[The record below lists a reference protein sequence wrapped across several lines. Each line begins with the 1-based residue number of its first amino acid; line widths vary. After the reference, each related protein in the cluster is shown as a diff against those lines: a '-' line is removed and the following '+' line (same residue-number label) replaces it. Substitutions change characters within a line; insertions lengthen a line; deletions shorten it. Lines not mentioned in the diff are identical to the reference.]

1 MRNLLFLF
9 FFVGISLEAQELK
22 KIALVIGNSEYTSNE
37 SNWLKNPVND
47 AKLISSTLKDIG
59 FDVNEYYNVKNRTE
73 LYKYFKDYKK
83 KIGDYDLSFIYYAGH
98 GIQLDGEN
106 YIIPTDQ
113 FENLEIEDD
122 IEEFCFPIKSLINN
136 LSDTDRKQ
144 TNILVLDAC
153 RDNPFEKSHS
163 RNIKGNG
170 LSKFETIPDGHLIAY
185 STEFGKTASDGD
197 SNNSLYTKTLSKYL
211 KEPGLKIEDLFK
223 KVRTEVKSISEY
235 NQNPIEESQLQGDDV
250 YLLLEDYTI
259 QINQIKQLINSLEL
273 DKALELISFL
283 LSENENRAY
292 FIYLKS
298 KIYFLKGNNET
309 ALNEITK
316 AIENDL
322 NNHKYYIERAIYY
335 EEDENYIDALHDYNF
350 AIKID
355 SLNPDNYYYRSTSYL
370 ANEKYEKA
378 LEDYNTCIRINPEE
392 SKYYYYRSS
401 LYSIMGNQLNALND
415 INQAIKIDSSDPDF
429 FELRGEI
436 HSYLE
441 DYELA
446 LIDFKNVINLDP
458 DYIEVYNSI
467 GDSYESLGQLESA
480 IDAFNKVIV
489 IYPDN
494 EYALS
499 SIANML
505 TESIESLSYL
515 TSCLAFNPKNLFCLN
530 KRGLIY
536 QEIGEFNRAMMDFNT
551 MIELDSLN
559 SIAYFNKALIYE
571 SQFLDF
577 DKAISTYYQIIK
589 LDSLNTDAYM
599 NMAILYQDEF
609 KDYDKA
615 INLYSKIIKIK
626 PEEGATYYN
635 LAGLYD
641 ELGDYENALVNYNT
655 ALKIEPLDYIYGARS
670 QIYIKLAIYKL
681 AVEDLVMAI
690 TINPEESEWY
700 YSKAILYYEYLKDS
714 KSAFKSLNKG
724 LKKVESKYDLYY
736 FKALIYIHEKK
747 FVEAQKNIDKCIE
760 LNSLDPA
767 SYYLQY
773 LLNNNYNLRQLSALE
788 KSIVKLTD
796 QEDYYIPLLDGSYIE
811 LEDLYIL
818 KAELYKS
825 GNDHEMMCRLL
836 AKACELADCDSDKYM
851 PIKQRIANECK

>member
-59 FDVNEYYNVKNRTE
+59 FDVYEYYNVKNRTD

-83 KIGDYDLSFIYYAGH
+83 KIGNYDLSFIYYAGH

-163 RNIKGNG
+163 RSIKGNG
-170 LSKFETIPDGHLIAY
+170 LSKIETIPDGHLIAY

-211 KEPGLKIEDLFK
+211 NEPGLKIEDIFK

-292 FIYLKS
+292 FLYLKS

-316 AIENDL
+316 AIGNDL

-335 EEDENYIDALHDYNF
+335 EEDENYIDALHDYNY

-355 SLNPDNYYYRSTSYL
+355 SLNPDNYYYRSTSHV
-370 ANEKYEKA
+370 AKEKYEEA
-378 LEDYNTCIRINPEE
+378 LDDYNTCIRINPDE

-415 INQAIKIDSSDPDF
+415 VNQAIKIDSSDPDF

-436 HSYLE
+436 HVDLGDNES
-441 DYELA
+441 A
-446 LIDFKNVINLDP
+446 LIDFNHVLKLVPEYVDI
-458 DYIEVYNSI
+458 YNDI
-467 GDSYESLGQLESA
+467 GNSYENLGEFKSA
-480 IDAFNKVIV
+480 LNAFNKVIEV
-489 IYPDN
+489 YPEN

-499 SIANML
+499 NIASLLN
-505 TESIESLSYL
+505 EPFESLSYI
-515 TSCLAFNPKNLFCLN
+515 TSCLAFNPENLFCLS
-530 KRGLIY
+530 KRAFLY
-536 QEIGEFNRAMMDFNT
+536 KDIGEFNSAIMDYNT
-551 MIELDSLN
+551 IIELDSVN
-559 SIAYFNKALIYE
+559 SNAYFNKAIIYE
-571 SQFLDF
+571 TQFQDF
-577 DKAISTYYQIIK
+577 NTAIANYIQIIK
-589 LDSLNTDAYM
+589 FDSLDIDAYN
-599 NMAILYQDEF
+599 NMAIIYHNEFQDF
-609 KDYDKA
+609 DKA
-615 INLYSKIIKIK
+615 INLYHKIIEID
-626 PEEGATYYN
+626 PEDPITYFN
-635 LAGLYD
+635 LASLYD
-641 ELGDYENALVNYNT
+641 ELREFNHALEYYSI
-655 ALKIEPLDYIYGARS
+655 AIKIEPVDYVYGARS
-670 QIYIKLAIYKL
+670 QNYIKLDMYEM
-681 AVEDLVMAI
+681 AVEDLDLAI
-690 TINPEESEWY
+690 TINPEKPEWY
-700 YSKAILYYEYLKDS
+700 YSKAILYYEHLKDS
-714 KSAFKSLNKG
+714 KNAIKSLNKG

-736 FKALIYIHEKK
+736 FKALIFIHEKK
-747 FVEAQKNIDKCIE
+747 LVEAQKNIDKCIE

-773 LLNNNYNLRQLSALE
+773 LLNSNYSLRRLSSLE

-825 GNDHEMMCRLL
+825 GADHEMMCRLL
-836 AKACELADCDSDKYM
+836 AKACELADCDSEKYKY
-851 PIKQRIANECK
+851 IEERIVKECK